1 MKSEGEI
8 TTDQEAQECLSLAE
22 ALREILNKYE
32 ESPSIGELMEAVGD
46 KGFGL
51 LLIILSLPSALPVPA
66 VGYST
71 PFGICMVIIAVQIF
85 IGRTQVQLPKR
96 LKKIRIPLKMVQSIT
111 GFALHFLKRTEK
123 LIKPRQRWI
132 HSRLGHSILSITI
145 FAMALFMIFP
155 IPGTNTLPAMVIFV
169 IGISIAEED
178 GLIAVLAIILS
189 MLAAAFSGWLAYWF
203 ITEGP
208 EKAAAVYEF
217 IKETIK
223 NWFWSLWG
231 WFRSL
236 F

>member
-1 MKSEGEI
+1 MKSKERI

-22 ALREILNKYE
+22 ALQEILNKYE
-32 ESPSIGELMEAVGD
+32 KSPSIGDLMEAVGD

-66 VGYST
+66 LGYST

-85 IGRTQVQLPKR
+85 IGRKQVQLPKR

-111 GFALHFLKRTEK
+111 SFALHFLKRTEK

-132 HSRLGHSILSITI
+132 HSRLGHSILSVTI

-155 IPGTNTLPAMVIFV
+155 IPGTNTLPAMAIFV

-178 GLIAVLAIILS
+178 GLIAITAILFS
-189 MLAAAFSGWLAYWF
+189 TLAAAFSGWLVYWF

-208 EKAAAVYEF
+208 EKVEA
-217 IKETIK
+217 IKDGIK
-223 NWFWSLWG
+223 NWIKARFGASDTG
-231 WFRSL
+231 A
-236 F
+236 